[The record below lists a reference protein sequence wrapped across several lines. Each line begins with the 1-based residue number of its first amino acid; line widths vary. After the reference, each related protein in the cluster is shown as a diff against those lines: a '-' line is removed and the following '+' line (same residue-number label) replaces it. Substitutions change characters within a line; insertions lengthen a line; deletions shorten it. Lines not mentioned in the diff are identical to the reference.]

1 MCFIYMQEIDF
12 VFTIAALIMSVVVHE
27 VSHGYVADIL
37 GDGTARFSGRLT
49 LNPVKHLDP
58 IGSFLIPILSYFSA
72 GFLFGWAKP
81 VPYNPYNLKNQRWGE
96 LMVAAAGPLSNF
108 LIAIVFGLIIRFS
121 SELGINSVAF
131 LSLSASIV
139 FLNIILGVF
148 NLVPIPPLDGSKV
161 LFSILPAKLGYIQEN
176 LERYWPIAL
185 VVFVLFL
192 WQFIAPVA
200 RFLFSFIVGIPF

>member
-1 MCFIYMQEIDF
+1 MQEIDF
-12 VFTIAALIMSVVVHE
+12 IFTIAALIMSVVVHE

-37 GDGTARFSGRLT
+37 GDSTARFSGRLT

>member
-1 MCFIYMQEIDF
+1 MQEIDF
-12 VFTIAALIMSVVVHE
+12 IFTIAALIMSVVVHE

-49 LNPVKHLDP
+49 LNPLKHLDP
-58 IGSFLIPILSYFSA
+58 IGSFLIPVLSYFSA

-161 LFSILPAKLGYIQEN
+161 LFSILPVKLGYIQEN

-200 RFLFSFIVGIPF
+200 RFLFSFIVGVPF